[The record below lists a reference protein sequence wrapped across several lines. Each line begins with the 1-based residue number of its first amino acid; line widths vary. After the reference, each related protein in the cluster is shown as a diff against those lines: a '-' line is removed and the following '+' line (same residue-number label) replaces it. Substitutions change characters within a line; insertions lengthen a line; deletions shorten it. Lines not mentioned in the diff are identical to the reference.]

1 MAVHIA
7 FLRAVNVAPRWVK
20 MEQLRKLLSDNGF
33 DDVETH
39 IQSGNIRLRTAM
51 RSRAKIVATLERL
64 IEDEFG
70 FPVPVVLRTP
80 DQLSRIA
87 AHADALPDPIDGVQ
101 SRYVTF
107 CVETPSSGTARTIGG
122 WEVDGERLMV
132 DGDEIHWWLA
142 KSAHQAKIS
151 NARIEKLVGPATT
164 RDLKVV
170 RALAAK
176 WGNPA

>member
-1 MAVHIA
+1 MVVHIA

-64 IEDEFG
+64 IEE
-70 FPVPVVLRTP
+70 
-80 DQLSRIA
+80 
-87 AHADALPDPIDGVQ
+87 
-101 SRYVTF
+101 
-107 CVETPSSGTARTIGG
+107 
-122 WEVDGERLMV
+122 
-132 DGDEIHWWLA
+132 
-142 KSAHQAKIS
+142 AKIS

-176 WGNPA
+176 WGDPA